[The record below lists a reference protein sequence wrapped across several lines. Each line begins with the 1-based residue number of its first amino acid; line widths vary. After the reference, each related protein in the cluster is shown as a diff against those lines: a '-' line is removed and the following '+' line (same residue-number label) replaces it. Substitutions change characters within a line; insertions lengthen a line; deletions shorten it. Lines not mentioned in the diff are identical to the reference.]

1 MSKSI
6 IFDWQRGNIPY
17 FTKAPLVDK
26 DAVNMNRKVGELFAK
41 ENEELQKQAEAVEK
55 IDN

>member
-1 MSKSI
+1 
-6 IFDWQRGNIPY
+6 
-17 FTKAPLVDK
+17 VDK

-41 ENEELQKQAEAVEK
+41 ENEELQKQAEVVEK